1 MSYRERLVNLNLL
14 PLDYRREISDLLLF
28 FKSRNGF
35 ISTDIRK
42 YLRTFEPCYRTRKYE
57 PNNYNLIYEY
67 NQDYYRESYFIR
79 SAKLWNLLPSSTK
92 AITVEPRFNE
102 VPRDW
107 VNLFVISRV
116 RYIENLDT
124 TNLRKNKQN
133 IRYIEV

>member
-14 PLDYRREISDLLLF
+14 PLDYRREISDVLLV

-42 YLRTFEPCYRTRKYE
+42 YLRTFEPCYRTRKYD
-57 PNNYNLIYEY
+57 PDNFNLIYEY

-92 AITVEPRFNE
+92 AINSFSSFKSS
-102 VPRDW
+102 
-107 VNLFVISRV
+107 LI
-116 RYIENLDT
+116 
-124 TNLRKNKQN
+124 N
-133 IRYIEV
+133 IYLSKLETYCSPG